1 MRCEVCGMNH
11 GLAHSCSGIGPPLT
25 PEEAAPPPPGI
36 APLYY
41 LRLAFDIARW
51 DDVAIRRAARD
62 PDSLFYGAIFS
73 AVTAAF
79 IFLGTSLP
87 KMLARPGASPG
98 TLLWGVLL
106 GLLFVWVV
114 MSVTA
119 LIQLG
124 LCHLIAKWFFGA
136 TGTFRGVLRPLLL
149 GWFVNGLVVIPI
161 VGMLAAAIAWTA
173 VLMMVFAEADGIER
187 LQAFLIS
194 AGINLVFFA
203 LQFLIPPR

>member
-1 MRCEVCGMNH
+1 
-11 GLAHSCSGIGPPLT
+11 
-25 PEEAAPPPPGI
+25 
-36 APLYY
+36 
-41 LRLAFDIARW
+41 
-51 DDVAIRRAARD
+51 
-62 PDSLFYGAIFS
+62 
-73 AVTAAF
+73 
-79 IFLGTSLP
+79 
-87 KMLARPGASPG
+87 MLARPGASPG